1 MGRVKPK
8 ILTAPFALCSDG
20 SLVVN
25 ISSQADNAE
34 PERLLELALQD
45 GTPLF
50 IGVRLR
56 PSEVRDVLRRL
67 DDTAFEAAGF
77 DLSHRLR
84 ARRRKKAAR

>member
-1 MGRVKPK
+1 MKPK
-8 ILTAPFALCSDG
+8 ILTSPFALCSDG

-25 ISSQADNAE
+25 ISGQSDTTE
-34 PERLLELALQD
+34 PDRLLELAFQD

-67 DDTAFEAAGF
+67 DDAAFEAAGF
-77 DLSHRLR
+77 GLGHRLR
-84 ARRRKKAAR
+84 RRRKKAAR